1 MLFWINV
8 DGDRIA
14 IQAVNRKGSPYFR
27 LAPYTLVYPTPRQR
41 EVRHTLMQG
50 AHKASGGTYRDVNEE
65 VKASFD
71 DWQYTPKPVNK
82 TEMALREI
90 YGDQVNEVLNYIQA
104 QKRVE
109 TKLSTPE
116 YKQKFN
122 AAIEK
127 LIPASV
133 NE

>member
-1 MLFWINV
+1 MYFGLYSCLSVCGCECTNL
-8 DGDRIA
+8 A
-14 IQAVNRKGSPYFR
+14 I
-27 LAPYTLVYPTPRQR
+27 
-41 EVRHTLMQG
+41 
-50 AHKASGGTYRDVNEE
+50 DVTDAE

-71 DWQYTPKPVNK
+71 NWQYTPKPVNK

-127 LIPASV
+127 LIPV
-133 NE
+133 PGNE